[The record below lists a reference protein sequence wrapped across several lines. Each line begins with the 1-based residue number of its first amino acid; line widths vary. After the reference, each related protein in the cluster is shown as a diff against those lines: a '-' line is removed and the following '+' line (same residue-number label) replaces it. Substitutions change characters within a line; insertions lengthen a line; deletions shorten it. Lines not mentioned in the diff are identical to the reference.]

1 MASRELQGPYLARE
15 ALRLI
20 RASRRPPSTP
30 QVPRGGLQD
39 HYFPVD
45 TAPVGVSLLS

>member
-1 MASRELQGPYLARE
+1 MASGELQGPYLVQE

-30 QVPRGGLQD
+30 RVPREGL
-39 HYFPVD
+39 
-45 TAPVGVSLLS
+45 

>member
-1 MASRELQGPYLARE
+1 MASGELQGPYLVQE

-30 QVPRGGLQD
+30 LVPPRGALGPL
-39 HYFPVD
+39 FPC
-45 TAPVGVSLLS
+45 